1 MISRRHFLAFVAC
14 VLALPALAAFRPA
27 VHDGVLNLA
36 LSKSAPA
43 ADEVLASP
51 HELRLWYT
59 DAPVEGLTSVQ
70 LSDADGDAV
79 PIGEAETDPTDP
91 KLVAFPVRGTLAPGR
106 HVVAWSTVGADD
118 HEVFGRFSFTVTAE

>member
-1 MISRRHFLAFVAC
+1 MIFRRHFLAGVAC

-27 VHDGVLNLA
+27 VHDGVLHLA

-51 HELRLWYT
+51 SEIRLWYT
-59 DAPVEGLTSVQ
+59 EAPVGGLTSVQ
-70 LSDADGDAV
+70 LSDAGGNAV
-79 PIGEAETDPTDP
+79 PIGDAEADPADP
-91 KLVAFPVRGTLAPGR
+91 KVVVFPMQGTLALGR